1 MVNIT
6 ASLHPIF
13 FANFAPKKTLVSASS
28 WFDESSIWQ
37 AHETVIAVIDHVSA
51 SFYRY
56 KHYLLL
62 QSCKRNSRSSSL
74 FEPREVLLLLL
85 WKLLLRSHSCDSYGS
100 TSAPLGVLIR
110 LNWRYPVLISNEQNK
125 SWAIGCNPKLSKPV
139 GNWRMIHMLSYTLA
153 ASAGIWLTRLGF
165 FSKHVNK
172 SDFVDL

>member
-28 WFDESSIWQ
+28 WFEESSIWQ

-100 TSAPLGVLIR
+100 TSALLGVLIR
-110 LNWRYPVLISNEQNK
+110 LNWRFAAAMNKIRAVLLDIIRNDQHL
-125 SWAIGCNPKLSKPV
+125 WVTG
-139 GNWRMIHMLSYTLA
+139 GWYTCCHTLLLHQLVFD
-153 ASAGIWLTRLGF
+153 WP
-165 FSKHVNK
+165 
-172 SDFVDL
+172 D